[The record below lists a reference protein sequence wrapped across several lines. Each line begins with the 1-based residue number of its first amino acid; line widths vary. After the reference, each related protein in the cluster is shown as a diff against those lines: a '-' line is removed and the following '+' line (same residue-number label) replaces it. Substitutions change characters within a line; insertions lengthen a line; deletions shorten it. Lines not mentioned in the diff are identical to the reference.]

1 MRYRTLTAWA
11 IVTIL
16 LGTLAYTAAFATA
29 NYLETSHLV
38 NRIAADAVAKGK
50 AAADAQLP
58 EARQRF
64 ANDVR
69 ATLLLAASSRP
80 GTGLTRDGVAV
91 SQTPDGVRV
100 TVQWTYP
107 LVAYGERTFV
117 AVPLSVDRSISM
129 KR

>member
-1 MRYRTLTAWA
+1 MRYRTLTAWT
-11 IVTIL
+11 IGTIL
-16 LGTLAYTAAFATA
+16 LGTLAYTATFAIA

-58 EARQRF
+58 EARQQF

-69 ATLLLAASSRP
+69 ATLLAASSRP

>member
-1 MRYRTLTAWA
+1 MRYRTLTAWT

-16 LGTLAYTAAFATA
+16 LGTLAYSAAFATA

-38 NRIAADAVAKGK
+38 NRIAADATAKGM

-58 EARQRF
+58 EARQQF
-64 ANDVR
+64 ANAVR
-69 ATLLLAASSRP
+69 ATLLAASSRP
-80 GTGLTRDGVAV
+80 GTGLTSAGVAV

>member
-1 MRYRTLTAWA
+1 MRYRTLTAWT
-11 IVTIL
+11 IGTIL
-16 LGTLAYTAAFATA
+16 LGTLGYTAAFAIA
-29 NYLETSHLV
+29 NYLETSDLV
-38 NRIAADAVAKGK
+38 NRIAADATAKGM

-58 EARQRF
+58 EARQQF
-64 ANDVR
+64 ANNVR
-69 ATLLLAASSRP
+69 ATLLAASSRP

-129 KR
+129 RR

>member
-1 MRYRTLTAWA
+1 M
-11 IVTIL
+11 
-16 LGTLAYTAAFATA
+16 
-29 NYLETSHLV
+29 

-58 EARQRF
+58 EARQQF

-69 ATLLLAASSRP
+69 ATLLAASSRP
-80 GTGLTRDGVAV
+80 GTGMTRDGVAV

-100 TVQWTYP
+100 TVRWTYP
-107 LVAYGERTFV
+107 LLAYGERTFV

>member
-1 MRYRTLTAWA
+1 MRYRTLTAWT
-11 IVTIL
+11 IGTIL
-16 LGTLAYTAAFATA
+16 LGPLAFTAAFAIA
-29 NYLETSHLV
+29 NYLETSDLV
-38 NRIAADAVAKGK
+38 NRIAADATAKGM

-58 EARQRF
+58 EARQQF
-64 ANDVR
+64 ANNVR
-69 ATLLLAASSRP
+69 ATLLAASSRP

-129 KR
+129 RR

>member
-1 MRYRTLTAWA
+1 MRYRALTAWT
-11 IVTIL
+11 IGTIL

-38 NRIAADAVAKGK
+38 NRIAADAAAKGK

-58 EARQRF
+58 EARQQF

-69 ATLLLAASSRP
+69 ATLLAASSRP
-80 GTGLTRDGVAV
+80 GTGMTRDGVAV

-129 KR
+129 RR

>member
-1 MRYRTLTAWA
+1 MRYRTLAAWT
-11 IVTIL
+11 IGTIL
-16 LGTLAYTAAFATA
+16 LGTLAYTAAFAIA
-29 NYLETSHLV
+29 NYLETSDLV
-38 NRIAADAVAKGK
+38 NRIAADAAAKGK
-50 AAADAQLP
+50 AASDAQLP
-58 EARQRF
+58 EARQQV

-69 ATLLLAASSRP
+69 ATLLAASSRP

-129 KR
+129 RR

>member
-1 MRYRTLTAWA
+1 MRYRTLTAWT

-38 NRIAADAVAKGK
+38 NRIAADAAAKGM

-58 EARQRF
+58 EARQQF

-69 ATLLLAASSRP
+69 ATLLAASSRP

-129 KR
+129 RR

>member
-1 MRYRTLTAWA
+1 MRYRTLTAWTIA
-11 IVTIL
+11 TIL
-16 LGTLAYTAAFATA
+16 LGALAYTAAFATA

-58 EARQRF
+58 EARQQF

-69 ATLLLAASSRP
+69 ATLLAASSRP

-100 TVQWTYP
+100 TVQWSYP

-117 AVPLSVDRSISM
+117 AVPLSVDRSISL

>member
-1 MRYRTLTAWA
+1 MRYRSLAAWT

-29 NYLETSHLV
+29 NYLETRYLV
-38 NRIAADAVAKGK
+38 NRIAADAAAKGK

-58 EARQRF
+58 EARQQF

-69 ATLLLAASSRP
+69 ATLLAASSRP

-117 AVPLSVDRSISM
+117 ALPLSVDRSISIT
-129 KR
+129 R

>member
-1 MRYRTLTAWA
+1 MRYRSLAAWT

-29 NYLETSHLV
+29 NYLETRYLV
-38 NRIAADAVAKGK
+38 NRIAADAAAKGK

-58 EARQRF
+58 EARQQF

-69 ATLLLAASSRP
+69 ATLLAASSRL

-117 AVPLSVDRSISM
+117 ALPLSVDRSISIT
-129 KR
+129 R

>member
-1 MRYRTLTAWA
+1 MRYRSLTAWM
-11 IVTIL
+11 IGTIL
-16 LGTLAYTAAFATA
+16 LGTLAYTAAFAITS
-29 NYLETSHLV
+29 YLETSDLV
-38 NRIAADAVAKGK
+38 NRIAADATAKGM

-58 EARQRF
+58 EARQQF
-64 ANDVR
+64 ANNVR
-69 ATLLLAASSRP
+69 ATLLAASTRP
-80 GTGLTRDGVAV
+80 GTGLTRNGVAV
-91 SQTPDGVRV
+91 SQTTDGVHV

>member
-1 MRYRTLTAWA
+1 MRYRTLAAWT
-11 IVTIL
+11 IGTIL
-16 LGTLAYTAAFATA
+16 LGTLAYTAAFAIA
-29 NYLETSHLV
+29 NYLETSDLV
-38 NRIAADAVAKGK
+38 NRIAADATAKGM

-58 EARQRF
+58 EARQQF

-69 ATLLLAASSRP
+69 ATLLAASSRP

>member
-1 MRYRTLTAWA
+1 MRSRALTAWT

-29 NYLETSHLV
+29 NYLETSQLV
-38 NRIAADAVAKGK
+38 NRIAADAAAKGK
-50 AAADAQLP
+50 AATDAQLP
-58 EARQRF
+58 EARQQF

-69 ATLLLAASSRP
+69 ATLLAASSRP
-80 GTGLTRDGVAV
+80 GTGLTGDRVTV

-129 KR
+129 RR

>member
-1 MRYRTLTAWA
+1 LTSA
-11 IVTIL
+11 
-16 LGTLAYTAAFATA
+16 
-29 NYLETSHLV
+29 
-38 NRIAADAVAKGK
+38 
-50 AAADAQLP
+50 
-58 EARQRF
+58 
-64 ANDVR
+64 
-69 ATLLLAASSRP
+69 
-80 GTGLTRDGVAV
+80 GVAV